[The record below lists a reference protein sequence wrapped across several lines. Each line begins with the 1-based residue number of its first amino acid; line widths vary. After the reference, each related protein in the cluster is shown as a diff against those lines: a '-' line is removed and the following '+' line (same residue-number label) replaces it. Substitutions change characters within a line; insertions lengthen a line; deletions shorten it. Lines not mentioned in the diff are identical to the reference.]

1 MCTESKPADETLN
14 APTLND
20 KMALV
25 NQKAESKV
33 SLTMLMT
40 SLTVPYPIR
49 PPLIADC
56 PYPVSEPLRAS
67 SPCPMRCR
75 AVELT
80 FHMDPI
86 ACALPDDLLPAVLP
100 ALAVPHCPPFLSPHL
115 FASAL
120 LSLLPSSLP
129 PLCAPSALLDHIPSI
144 FSFPPIHFCHHQP
157 RGDSRNVGQVT
168 LPTVAKPDEI
178 VDALNASTLDDKT
191 TPIKETAESK
201 VSLDADAVPVHS
213 VPHLHAAH
221 SMMRSSMRATR

>member
-1 MCTESKPADETLN
+1 MRGCATSLLGTLSSHCLFHRSIVHAPQSGLANLCSHTPASQPHPGLLVDHLGIFDQVTVCTESKPADETLN
-14 APTLND
+14 APTLDD

-120 LSLLPSSLP
+120 LLLLPSSLP
-129 PLCAPSALLDHIPSI
+129 PPCAPSALLDHIPST
-144 FSFPPIHFCHHQP
+144 SSH
-157 RGDSRNVGQVT
+157 S
-168 LPTVAKPDEI
+168 LPYTSAIINLVEI
-178 VDALNASTLDDKT
+178 LGMLV
-191 TPIKETAESK
+191 
-201 VSLDADAVPVHS
+201 
-213 VPHLHAAH
+213 
-221 SMMRSSMRATR
+221 R